1 MIAKIT
7 RGKNP
12 GDIGAYLHGP
22 GKANE
27 HTYTAAGQRVSG
39 GVVVGSNIG
48 AEGQTDPRWWAGE
61 LRKALNTRPEIK
73 NPVWHAS
80 LRNTATDRTL
90 TNDQWADIGQSFAE
104 DMGYAEHPWV
114 MVRHGDDHVHIVVS
128 RVDDV
133 GEVWHARNDRRAA
146 QTACTKLEKAYG
158 LEAAPRRRE
167 QLKQPVLV
175 ERENARFKTQLVAA
189 QRAQKE
195 REAQEAAAKAAQR
208 AKWRDASFPNP
219 PTTRR
224 FGEGHNK
231 AVGEHPAPRSRPR
244 HYDGGYDR

>member
-80 LRNTATDRTL
+80 LRNTKADRTL
-90 TNDQWADIGQSFAE
+90 TNEEWADVGQSFAE
-104 DMGYAEHPWV
+104 GMGYAEHPWV

-128 RVDDV
+128 RVSDV
-133 GEVWHARNDRRAA
+133 GDVWHGRNDRRAA
-146 QTACTKLEKAYG
+146 QSACTRLEQENGLEK
-158 LEAAPRRRE
+158 APRRRI
-167 QLKQPVLV
+167 QPKLAVTA
-175 ERENARFKTQLVAA
+175 EREEARGKAHALGSH
-189 QRAQKE
+189 RAVKE
-195 REAQEAAAKAAQR
+195 AERRELEAHRARIREMREAN
-208 AKWRDASFPNP
+208 FPNP
-219 PTTRR
+219 PTTRSPSKGIVPVVR
-224 FGEGHNK
+224 PYTPLQPSRDEGR
-231 AVGEHPAPRSRPR
+231 ER
-244 HYDGGYDR
+244 

>member
-128 RVDDV
+128 RVDNV

-158 LEAAPRRRE
+158 LEAAPRRRK
-167 QLKQPVLV
+167 QAKQPVLV
-175 ERENARFKTQLVAA
+175 ERENARFKTRWVAS
-189 QRAQKE
+189 QRVQKE
-195 REAQEAAAKAAQR
+195 REAQEAAEKAAQR

-224 FGEGHNK
+224 PPQGIQ
-231 AVGEHPAPRSRPR
+231 PPPRRIIQERKRDSNQGLGRE
-244 HYDGGYDR
+244 

>member
-39 GVVVGSNIG
+39 GVVIASNI
-48 AEGQTDPRWWAGE
+48 AMEGHFDPSQWAGE
-61 LRKALNTRPEIK
+61 LRKAMHTRPEIK

-80 LRNTATDRTL
+80 LRNTTQDRTL
-90 TNDQWADIGQSFAE
+90 SDAVWADIGQSFAE
-104 DMGYAEHPWV
+104 DMGFADHPWV
-114 MVRHGDDHVHIVVS
+114 MVRHGHDHVHLVVS
-128 RVDDV
+128 RVSDE

-158 LEAAPRRRE
+158 LETAPRRRE
-167 QLKQPVLV
+167 QVKQPVLL
-175 ERENARFKTQLVAA
+175 ERENARFKTQWVTS
-189 QRAQKE
+189 QRVQKE
-195 REAQEAAAKAAQR
+195 HEAQEAVEKAAQR
-208 AKWRDASFPNP
+208 AKRRVSDFPNQ
-219 PTTRR
+219 PTTRSPSK
-224 FGEGHNK
+224 GISPV
-231 AVGEHPAPRSRPR
+231 ARPYTPPQPGR
-244 HYDGGYDR
+244 DTGYER

>member
-27 HTYTAAGQRVSG
+27 HTYTAAGQRFSG

-80 LRNTATDRTL
+80 LRNTKGDRTL

-104 DMGYAEHPWV
+104 DMGYARHPWV

-158 LEAAPRRRE
+158 LEVAPRRRE
-167 QLKQPVLV
+167 QVKQPVLV
-175 ERENARFKTQLVAA
+175 ERDNARFKTQQVAS
-189 QRAQKE
+189 QREQKE
-195 REAQEAAAKAAQR
+195 REVRDAAKKAAQR
-208 AKWRDASFPNP
+208 AKWRVSDFPNR
-219 PTTRR
+219 PTTRMPSQGR
-224 FGEGHNK
+224 
-231 AVGEHPAPRSRPR
+231 ASVPRTFTQRKPNR
-244 HYDGGYDR
+244 DQGYER

>member
-39 GVVVGSNIG
+39 GVVVGANIG

-167 QLKQPVLV
+167 QAKQPVLV
-175 ERENARFKTQLVAA
+175 ERENARLKTQLVAA
-189 QRAQKE
+189 HREQKE
-195 REAQEAAAKAAQR
+195 REAQAAEEKAAQR

-219 PTTRR
+219 PTTRSSAR
-224 FGEGHNK
+224 SLDRGTKKYTSPKVQMSSEEGH
-231 AVGEHPAPRSRPR
+231 ER
-244 HYDGGYDR
+244 

>member
-80 LRNTATDRTL
+80 LRNTKGDRTL
-90 TNDQWADIGQSFAE
+90 SNDQWADIGQSFAE

-167 QLKQPVLV
+167 QVKQPVLV
-175 ERENARFKTQLVAA
+175 ERDNARFKTQLVAA
-189 QRAQKE
+189 QREQKE
-195 REAQEAAAKAAQR
+195 REAQEAAEKAARR
-208 AKWRDASFPNP
+208 AKWRDVSFPNP
-219 PTTRR
+219 PTTRSPAR
-224 FGEGHNK
+224 
-231 AVGEHPAPRSRPR
+231 AVGKVAKKYTPPKVQRSQ
-244 HYDGGYDR
+244 DEGYER

>member
-27 HTYTAAGQRVSG
+27 HTYTAAGRRVSG

-48 AEGQTDPRWWAGE
+48 AEGQTDPRWWAAE
-61 LRKALNTRPEIK
+61 LRKAVNTRPEIK
-73 NPVWHAS
+73 NPVWHTS
-80 LRNTATDRTL
+80 LRNTKGDRTL
-90 TNDQWADIGQSFAE
+90 SNEQWADIGQSFAE

-128 RVDDV
+128 RVDDL
-133 GEVWHARNDRRAA
+133 GQIWHARNDRRAA
-146 QTACTKLEKAYG
+146 QTACTKLEKIYG

-167 QLKQPVLV
+167 QAKQPVLV
-175 ERENARFKTQLVAA
+175 EREHARFKAQLVADR
-189 QRAQKE
+189 RAQQE
-195 REAQEAAAKAAQR
+195 REAQAAAEKAAQR
-208 AKWRDASFPNP
+208 AKWRDISFPNP
-219 PTTRR
+219 PTTRNPFKGNVPVAR
-224 FGEGHNK
+224 
-231 AVGEHPAPRSRPR
+231 PYAPPQPGRET
-244 HYDGGYDR
+244 GYER

>member
-27 HTYTAAGQRVSG
+27 HVYEFGGSARSG
-39 GVVVGSNIG
+39 GIVIASNVG
-48 AEGQTDPRWWAGE
+48 AEGQSDPSKWAGE
-61 LRKALNTRPEIK
+61 LRKALNTRSEIK

-80 LRNTATDRTL
+80 LRNTKADRTL
-90 TNDQWADIGQSFAE
+90 TNEEWADIGQSFAE

-128 RVDDV
+128 RVSDV

-158 LEAAPRRRE
+158 LEGAPRRRE
-167 QLKQPVLV
+167 QVKQPVLL
-175 ERENARFKTQLVAA
+175 ERENARFKTQWVAS
-189 QRAQKE
+189 QRVQKE
-195 REAQEAAAKAAQR
+195 REAQAATEKAAQR
-208 AKWRDASFPNP
+208 AKRRAADFPKP
-219 PTTRR
+219 PTTRGR
-224 FGEGHNK
+224 SKG
-231 AVGEHPAPRSRPR
+231 VAPVARPYTPQR
-244 HYDGGYDR
+244 PGRDAGYER

>member
-27 HTYTAAGQRVSG
+27 HTYTVAGQRVSG

-48 AEGQTDPRWWAGE
+48 AEGQTHPRWWAGE

-80 LRNTATDRTL
+80 LRNTKGDRTL
-90 TNDQWADIGQSFAE
+90 TNEHWADIGQSFAE

-128 RVDDV
+128 RVSDV

-146 QTACTKLEKAYG
+146 QTACTNLEKSYG

-167 QLKQPVLV
+167 QSKQPVLV
-175 ERENARFKTQLVAA
+175 DRENARFKAQLVAA

-195 REAQEAAAKAAQR
+195 REAQEAAEKAAQR

-219 PTTRR
+219 PTTRSPVVSPKKITR
-224 FGEGHNK
+224 PHVPSQSERSK
-231 AVGEHPAPRSRPR
+231 DVGYER
-244 HYDGGYDR
+244 

>member
-80 LRNTATDRTL
+80 LRNTKGDRTL
-90 TNDQWADIGQSFAE
+90 SNDQWADIGQSFAE

-128 RVDDV
+128 RVSDV

-158 LEAAPRRRE
+158 LQVAPRRRE
-167 QLKQPVLV
+167 QVKQPVLV
-175 ERENARFKTQLVAA
+175 ERENARFKAQLVAA
-189 QRAQKE
+189 QRAQEK
-195 REAQEAAAKAAQR
+195 RQAQEAAKKAAQH

-219 PTTRR
+219 PTTRNPTDGIER
-224 FGEGHNK
+224 AAKKYQVHQ
-231 AVGEHPAPRSRPR
+231 ASHPR
-244 HYDGGYDR
+244 DGGYER

>member
-61 LRKALNTRPEIK
+61 LRKALNTRQEIK
-73 NPVWHAS
+73 KPVWHAS

-90 TNDQWADIGQSFAE
+90 TDDQWADIGQSFAE
-104 DMGYAEHPWV
+104 DMGYAENPWV

-128 RVDDV
+128 RVSDV

-175 ERENARFKTQLVAA
+175 ERENARFKTQWVAS
-189 QRAQKE
+189 QREQKE
-195 REAQEAAAKAAQR
+195 REVEAAAEKAAQR
-208 AKWRDASFPNP
+208 AKWRVSDFPNR
-219 PTTRR
+219 PTTRGLSKGR
-224 FGEGHNK
+224 EPVRRTYTPSQPGRET
-231 AVGEHPAPRSRPR
+231 
-244 HYDGGYDR
+244 GYER

>member
-80 LRNTATDRTL
+80 LRNTKGDRTL

-104 DMGYAEHPWV
+104 DMGYAQHPWV

-146 QTACTKLEKAYG
+146 QTACTNLEKAYG
-158 LEAAPRRRE
+158 LVAAPRRRE
-167 QLKQPVLV
+167 QMKQPVLA
-175 ERENARFKTQLVAA
+175 ERGNARFKTQLVAE
-189 QRAQKE
+189 QRTRKQ
-195 REAQEAAAKAAQR
+195 REAQEVAEKAAQR
-208 AKWRDASFPNP
+208 AKWRDVSFPNP
-219 PTTRR
+219 PTTRSSSK
-224 FGEGHNK
+224 GIMPVE
-231 AVGEHPAPRSRPR
+231 RPVITEQTR
-244 HYDGGYDR
+244 DRERGMER

>member
-48 AEGQTDPRWWAGE
+48 AEGQTDPRWWAAE
-61 LRKALNTRPEIK
+61 LRKAVNTRPEIK
-73 NPVWHAS
+73 NPVWHTS
-80 LRNTATDRTL
+80 LRNTKGDRTL
-90 TNDQWADIGQSFAE
+90 SNEQWADIGQSFAE

-128 RVDDV
+128 RIDDA

-146 QTACTKLEKAYG
+146 QTACTKLEKSYG

-167 QLKQPVLV
+167 QAKQPVLV
-175 ERENARFKTQLVAA
+175 DRENARFKTQLVAA

-195 REAQEAAAKAAQR
+195 REAQEAAEKAAQR

-219 PTTRR
+219 PTTRNLANEVGALSSKSIALNLGR
-224 FGEGHNK
+224 SRDEGH
-231 AVGEHPAPRSRPR
+231 ER
-244 HYDGGYDR
+244 

>member
-48 AEGQTDPRWWAGE
+48 AEGQTDPRWWAAE
-61 LRKALNTRPEIK
+61 LRKAVNTRPEIK
-73 NPVWHAS
+73 NPVWHTS
-80 LRNTATDRTL
+80 LRNTKGDRTL
-90 TNDQWADIGQSFAE
+90 SNEQWADIGQSFAE

-128 RVDDV
+128 RIDDAC
-133 GEVWHARNDRRAA
+133 EVWHARNDRRAA
-146 QTACTKLEKAYG
+146 QTACTKLEKSYG

-167 QLKQPVLV
+167 QAKQPVLV
-175 ERENARFKTQLVAA
+175 DRENARFKTQLVAA

-195 REAQEAAAKAAQR
+195 REAQEAAEKAAQR

-219 PTTRR
+219 PTTRNLANEVGALSSKSIALNLGR
-224 FGEGHNK
+224 SRDEGH
-231 AVGEHPAPRSRPR
+231 ER
-244 HYDGGYDR
+244 

>member
-27 HTYTAAGQRVSG
+27 HTYTAAGRRVSG

-80 LRNTATDRTL
+80 LRNIKGDRTL
-90 TNDQWADIGQSFAE
+90 TNEQWADIGQSFAE

-167 QLKQPVLV
+167 QVKQPVLV
-175 ERENARFKTQLVAA
+175 ERDNARFKTQLVAA
-189 QRAQKE
+189 QRAQKQ
-195 REAQEAAAKAAQR
+195 REAQETAEKAAQR
-208 AKWRDASFPNP
+208 AKWRDVSFPNP
-219 PTTRR
+219 PTTRSSAR
-224 FGEGHNK
+224 SLDKETRK
-231 AVGEHPAPRSRPR
+231 SKPVQVRRSR
-244 HYDGGYDR
+244 DEGYER

>member
-48 AEGQTDPRWWAGE
+48 AEGQTDPRWWAAE
-61 LRKALNTRPEIK
+61 LRKALSTRPEIK

-90 TNDQWADIGQSFAE
+90 MNEEWADIGQSFAE

-128 RVDDV
+128 RVDDL
-133 GEVWHARNDRRAA
+133 GQVWHARNDRRAA
-146 QTACTKLEKAYG
+146 QTSCSKLENAYG

-167 QLKQPVLV
+167 QMKQPVLL
-175 ERENARFKTQLVAA
+175 ERENARFKTQWVAS
-189 QRAQKE
+189 QREQKE
-195 REAQEAAAKAAQR
+195 REVEAAAEKAAQR
-208 AKWRDASFPNP
+208 AKWRVSDFPNA
-219 PTTRR
+219 PTTRSPSKGPSKMR
-224 FGEGHNK
+224 K
-231 AVGEHPAPRSRPR
+231 KYTAPRTQRSR
-244 HYDGGYDR
+244 DSGYEL

>member
-27 HTYTAAGQRVSG
+27 HTYTAAGQRISG

-48 AEGQTDPRWWAGE
+48 AEGQADPRWWAGE

-80 LRNTATDRTL
+80 LRNTKGDRTL
-90 TNDQWADIGQSFAE
+90 TNEHWADIGQSFAE

-128 RVDDV
+128 RVSDV

-146 QTACTKLEKAYG
+146 QTACTNLEKSYG

-167 QLKQPVLV
+167 QAKQPVLV
-175 ERENARFKTQLVAA
+175 DRENARFKAQLVVA
-189 QRAQKE
+189 QRAQNK
-195 REAQEAAAKAAQR
+195 REAQEAAEKAAQR

-219 PTTRR
+219 PTTRSPVVSPKKITR
-224 FGEGHNK
+224 PHVPSQSERSK
-231 AVGEHPAPRSRPR
+231 DVGYER
-244 HYDGGYDR
+244 

>member
-1 MIAKIT
+1 VIAKIT

-61 LRKALNTRPEIK
+61 LRKALNTRPEIN

-80 LRNTATDRTL
+80 LRNTKADRTL
-90 TNDQWADIGQSFAE
+90 SNDQWADIGQSFAE

-128 RVDDV
+128 RVSDV
-133 GEVWHARNDRRAA
+133 GEVWHARNDRRSA
-146 QTACTKLEKAYG
+146 QTACTKLEKSYG

-167 QLKQPVLV
+167 QVKQPVLV

-195 REAQEAAAKAAQR
+195 REAAEKAAQR
-208 AKWRDASFPNP
+208 AKWRDVSFPNH
-219 PTTRR
+219 PTTRSPEKAPGNGKEKYISPKIQR
-224 FGEGHNK
+224 SQEGY
-231 AVGEHPAPRSRPR
+231 ER
-244 HYDGGYDR
+244 

>member
-27 HTYTAAGQRVSG
+27 HTYTVAGQRVSG

-48 AEGQTDPRWWAGE
+48 MDGQTGPRLWAGE

-80 LRNTATDRTL
+80 LRNTKGDRTL
-90 TNDQWADIGQSFAE
+90 SNDQWADMGQSFAE

-128 RVDDV
+128 RVSDV

-146 QTACTKLEKAYG
+146 QTACTKLEKVYG

-167 QLKQPVLV
+167 QRKQPVLV
-175 ERENARFKTQLVAA
+175 ERENARSKTQLVAA

-195 REAQEAAAKAAQR
+195 RQAQEAAKKAAQR
-208 AKWRDASFPNP
+208 WKWRDASFPNP
-219 PTTRR
+219 PTTRAPTKGITPVPR
-224 FGEGHNK
+224 TFTQRQHGRDEGY
-231 AVGEHPAPRSRPR
+231 ER
-244 HYDGGYDR
+244 

>member
-61 LRKALNTRPEIK
+61 LRKALNMRPEIK

-80 LRNTATDRTL
+80 LRNTKGDRTL

-128 RVDDV
+128 RVSDL
-133 GEVWHARNDRRAA
+133 GEVWHARNDRRVA
-146 QTACTKLEKAYG
+146 QTACTNLEKDYG

-167 QLKQPVLV
+167 AVKQPVMV
-175 ERENARFKTQLVAA
+175 GRENARFKTELVAA
-189 QRAQKE
+189 QRMQKE
-195 REAQEAAAKAAQR
+195 REAQEVAEKAAQR
-208 AKWRDASFPNP
+208 AKWHEATFPNP
-219 PTTRR
+219 STTSGPKKGLRTESEKYVPPQVQQAR
-224 FGEGHNK
+224 DEGY
-231 AVGEHPAPRSRPR
+231 ER
-244 HYDGGYDR
+244 

>member
-27 HTYTAAGQRVSG
+27 HTYTAAGQQVSG

-48 AEGQTDPRWWAGE
+48 AEGQTDPRRWAAE

-80 LRNTATDRTL
+80 LRNTGTDRKL
-90 TNDQWADIGQSFAE
+90 RNDQWADIGQSFAE
-104 DMGYAEHPWV
+104 DMGYAQHPWV

-158 LEAAPRRRE
+158 LEAAPRRRK
-167 QLKQPVLV
+167 QAKQPVLV
-175 ERENARFKTQLVAA
+175 ERENARFKTRWVAS
-189 QRAQKE
+189 QRVQKE
-195 REAQEAAAKAAQR
+195 REAQEAAEKAAQR

-224 FGEGHNK
+224 PPQGIQ
-231 AVGEHPAPRSRPR
+231 PPPRRIIQERKRDSNQELGRE
-244 HYDGGYDR
+244 

>member
-80 LRNTATDRTL
+80 LRNTMTDRTL
-90 TNDQWADIGQSFAE
+90 TNEQWADVGQSFAE

-133 GEVWHARNDRRAA
+133 GEVWHGRNDRRAA
-146 QTACTKLEKAYG
+146 QSACTKLEKAYG

-167 QLKQPVLV
+167 QAKQPVLV
-175 ERENARFKTQLVAA
+175 ERENARFKTQLVTV

-195 REAQEAAAKAAQR
+195 REAQEVAEKAAQR
-208 AKWRDASFPNP
+208 AKWRVSDFPNR

-224 FGEGHNK
+224 ASKGRGP
-231 AVGEHPAPRSRPR
+231 VTRPYTPPQTGR
-244 HYDGGYDR
+244 DTGYER

>member
-48 AEGQTDPRWWAGE
+48 AEGQTDPRLWAGE

-80 LRNTATDRTL
+80 LRNTKADRTL
-90 TNDQWADIGQSFAE
+90 TNEEWADIGQTFAE
-104 DMGYAEHPWV
+104 DMRYAENPWV

-128 RVDDV
+128 RVSDV

-146 QTACTKLEKAYG
+146 QTACTRLEREYG
-158 LEAAPRRRE
+158 LAEAPRRSERFKE
-167 QLKQPVLV
+167 PVLE
-175 ERENARFKTQLVAA
+175 ERDNYRFKTRWLAS

-195 REAQEAAAKAAQR
+195 REIKEAAGKSAQR
-208 AKWRDASFPNP
+208 AKWRVSDFPNV
-219 PTTRR
+219 PTTRSTSKR
-224 FGEGHNK
+224 PSK
-231 AVGEHPAPRSRPR
+231 IAKKYIPPQSQRSR
-244 HYDGGYDR
+244 DEGYER

>member
-1 MIAKIT
+1 M
-7 RGKNP
+7 
-12 GDIGAYLHGP
+12 
-22 GKANE
+22 
-27 HTYTAAGQRVSG
+27 
-39 GVVVGSNIG
+39 VVGSNIG

-80 LRNTATDRTL
+80 LRNTSTDRTL

-128 RVDDV
+128 RVSDV

-146 QTACTKLEKAYG
+146 QTACISLEKAYG

-167 QLKQPVLV
+167 QAKQPVLV
-175 ERENARFKTQLVAA
+175 ERENARFKTQLVTA
-189 QRAQKE
+189 QRAQKA
-195 REAQEAAAKAAQR
+195 REAQEAAEKVARR
-208 AKWRDASFPNP
+208 AKWRHVSFPNP
-219 PTTRR
+219 HTTRASVKGITPVPR
-224 FGEGHNK
+224 TFTQQLHGRDEGY
-231 AVGEHPAPRSRPR
+231 ER
-244 HYDGGYDR
+244 

>member
-48 AEGQTDPRWWAGE
+48 AEGQTDPRWWAAE

-80 LRNTATDRTL
+80 LRNTKGDRTL
-90 TNDQWADIGQSFAE
+90 SNEQWADIGQSFAE

-128 RVDDV
+128 RVSDV

-167 QLKQPVLV
+167 QVKQPVLV

-189 QRAQKE
+189 QREQKE
-195 REAQEAAAKAAQR
+195 REAQEAAEKAAHR

-219 PTTRR
+219 PTTRSPGR
-224 FGEGHNK
+224 GLENGKKKYTQPRIQQARDEGY
-231 AVGEHPAPRSRPR
+231 EI
-244 HYDGGYDR
+244 

>member
-27 HTYTAAGQRVSG
+27 HTYTVAGQRVSG

-48 AEGQTDPRWWAGE
+48 AEGQTDPRGWAGE

-80 LRNTATDRTL
+80 LRNTTGDRTL
-90 TNDQWADIGQSFAE
+90 TNEEWADIGQSFAE

-128 RVDDV
+128 RIDDL

-146 QTACTKLEKAYG
+146 QTACSKLEKAYG
-158 LEAAPRRRE
+158 LETAPRRRE
-167 QLKQPVLV
+167 QVKQPVLV
-175 ERENARFKTQLVAA
+175 ERENARFKTQLVTA
-189 QRAQKE
+189 QRVEKE
-195 REAQEAAAKAAQR
+195 REAQESAAKAARR
-208 AKWRDASFPNP
+208 AKWRGASFPNP

-224 FGEGHNK
+224 SPAKGIVPVARPFTQPQAGRDEGT
-231 AVGEHPAPRSRPR
+231 ER
-244 HYDGGYDR
+244 

>member
-39 GVVVGSNIG
+39 GVVVGSNVG

-61 LRKALNTRPEIK
+61 LRKAVNTRPEIK

-80 LRNTATDRTL
+80 LRNTKGDRTL

-114 MVRHGDDHVHIVVS
+114 MVRHGDDHVHIVVNRTGFNGQFS
-128 RVDDV
+128 IIR
-133 GEVWHARNDRRAA
+133 E
-146 QTACTKLEKAYG
+146 CTPPLCAG
-158 LEAAPRRRE
+158 NSL
-167 QLKQPVLV
+167 
-175 ERENARFKTQLVAA
+175 NSSSTQN
-189 QRAQKE
+189 
-195 REAQEAAAKAAQR
+195 R
-208 AKWRDASFPNP
+208 AKPKV
-219 PTTRR
+219 R
-224 FGEGHNK
+224 FHGEKWAAHSSNS
-231 AVGEHPAPRSRPR
+231 AQSVNS
-244 HYDGGYDR
+244 D

>member
-80 LRNTATDRTL
+80 LRNTKGDRTL
-90 TNDQWADIGQSFAE
+90 SNDQWADIGQSFAE

-146 QTACTKLEKAYG
+146 QTTCTKLEKAYG

-167 QLKQPVLV
+167 RMKQPVLV
-175 ERENARFKTQLVAA
+175 ERENARFRTQLVVA
-189 QRAQKE
+189 QREQKK
-195 REAQEAAAKAAQR
+195 REAQEAAEKAAQR
-208 AKWRDASFPNP
+208 AKWHDVSFPNP
-219 PTTRR
+219 PTTRGPSR
-224 FGEGHNK
+224 GVDKAAKKYAAPKTQRARDEGY
-231 AVGEHPAPRSRPR
+231 ER
-244 HYDGGYDR
+244 

>member
-80 LRNTATDRTL
+80 LRNTKGDRTL
-90 TNDQWADIGQSFAE
+90 SNDQWADIGQSFAE

-128 RVDDV
+128 RIDDV

-167 QLKQPVLV
+167 QVKQPVLA

-189 QRAQKE
+189 QRAHKE
-195 REAQEAAAKAAQR
+195 HEAQEAAKKAAQR
-208 AKWRDASFPNP
+208 VKWRDASFPNP
-219 PTTRR
+219 PTNRSPVRR
-224 FGEGHNK
+224 PDKAARKYTAPQSQRAHDEGQ
-231 AVGEHPAPRSRPR
+231 ER
-244 HYDGGYDR
+244 

>member
-48 AEGQTDPRWWAGE
+48 AEGQTDPRWWAAE
-61 LRKALNTRPEIK
+61 LRKALSTRPEIK

-90 TNDQWADIGQSFAE
+90 MNEEWADIGQSFAE

-146 QTACTKLEKAYG
+146 QTSCSKLEKAYE

-167 QLKQPVLV
+167 QMKQPVLL
-175 ERENARFKTQLVAA
+175 ERENARFKTQRVAS
-189 QRAQKE
+189 QRVQKE
-195 REAQEAAAKAAQR
+195 REAQAAAEKAAQR
-208 AKWRDASFPNP
+208 AKQRVSDFPNP
-219 PTTRR
+219 LTTRR
-224 FGEGHNK
+224 PSPEIQ
-231 AVGEHPAPRSRPR
+231 PAPRRIIQERKRNSDQGLGRE
-244 HYDGGYDR
+244 

>member
-27 HTYTAAGQRVSG
+27 HTYTAAGRRVSG

-61 LRKALNTRPEIK
+61 LRKALNTRREIK

-80 LRNTATDRTL
+80 LRNTKGDRTM

-104 DMGYAEHPWV
+104 DMSFAEHPWV

-158 LEAAPRRRE
+158 LKSAPRRRE
-167 QLKQPVLV
+167 QMKQPVLV
-175 ERENARFKTQLVAA
+175 ERENARFKA
-189 QRAQKE
+189 QRVASQCVLKE
-195 REAQEAAAKAAQR
+195 REAQDAAEKAAQR
-208 AKWRDASFPNP
+208 AKRRVSDFPNA
-219 PTTRR
+219 PTTRSPGKKIVKSVR
-224 FGEGHNK
+224 EY
-231 AVGEHPAPRSRPR
+231 VPPQPRRSS
-244 HYDGGYDR
+244 DQGYER

>member
-27 HTYTAAGQRVSG
+27 HTYTVAGQRVFG

-80 LRNTATDRTL
+80 LRNTKEDRTL
-90 TNDQWADIGQSFAE
+90 SNEQWADIGQSFAE

-146 QTACTKLEKAYG
+146 QTACTNLEKAYG

-167 QLKQPVLV
+167 QAKQPVLV
-175 ERENARFKTQLVAA
+175 ERENARFKTRWVASR
-189 QRAQKE
+189 RAQKE
-195 REAQEAAAKAAQR
+195 REGQEAAEKAAQR

-219 PTTRR
+219 PTTRSPSR
-224 FGEGHNK
+224 SFKKISGPHI
-231 AVGEHPAPRSRPR
+231 PAQVKRSK
-244 HYDGGYDR
+244 DGGYER